1 MLDPFQKTILKE
13 VSFKRIGLHS
23 GLKTEV
29 KIIPA
34 VENYGIVFKRT
45 DLNSNNM
52 IVANFKYVSSAK
64 LCTTLQNKFNISV
77 STVEHLLAA
86 LYITGID
93 NALIEVSNSEVPI
106 MDGSS
111 KEFVETIN
119 TIGTKNL
126 NAKRKYLK

>member
-13 VSFKRIGLHS
+13 VSFKGIGLHS

-45 DLNSNNM
+45 DLNLNNM

-64 LCTTLQNKFNISV
+64 LCTTLQNKFIS
-77 STVEHLLAA
+77 ST
-86 LYITGID
+86 LYYRD
-93 NALIEVSNSEVPI
+93 
-106 MDGSS
+106 
-111 KEFVETIN
+111 
-119 TIGTKNL
+119 
-126 NAKRKYLK
+126 R